1 MMWKELGIAFAL
13 LLVIEGI
20 MPFINP
26 AGWRNTLKTVSEMD
40 DDTLRIIGF
49 FSMVF
54 GVLLLYLVH

>member
-1 MMWKELGIAFAL
+1 MLTEILTAFAL

-26 AGWRNTLKTVSEMD
+26 AVMRRMIVMVAQMD
-40 DDTLRIIGF
+40 DATLRLAGLT
-49 FSMVF
+49 SMIA